1 MGSKMDPSTL
11 PHKWS
16 LRGGFE
22 LLVYD
27 KNKKEGRSK
36 AKNYGTV
43 TEMGH
48 TTKGKLDNKA
58 DQVFMMLKTN
68 KQEEDDAPYGVQLLL
83 MDIKE
88 LNSDLKS
95 AYNKNLPASPTLL
108 QVASKLCCP
117 CPIGC
122 PRCMCCCDR

>member
-16 LRGGFE
+16 LQGGFE

-48 TTKGKLDNKA
+48 TTKGKLENKA
-58 DQVFMMLKTN
+58 DQVFLMLKTN
-68 KQEEDDAPYGVQLLL
+68 KQEADEAL
-83 MDIKE
+83 MGC
-88 LNSDLKS
+88 N
-95 AYNKNLPASPTLL
+95 
-108 QVASKLCCP
+108 CC
-117 CPIGC
+117 
-122 PRCMCCCDR
+122 

>member
-22 LLVYD
+22 LVVFE
-27 KNKKEGRSK
+27 KTKKDARTK
-36 AKNYGTV
+36 VKVLGTV

-48 TTKGKLDNKA
+48 TTKGKVENKA
-58 DQVFMMLKTN
+58 DQVIMRLKTN
-68 KQEEDDAPYGVQLLL
+68 KQEADDAPYGVQLLL

-88 LNSDLKS
+88 LNSDLKA
-95 AYNKNLPASPTLL
+95 AYNKGLVASPTLP
-108 QVASKLCCP
+108 QIASKLCCP
-117 CPIGC
+117 CPIGL
-122 PRCMCCCDR
+122 PTLHVLL